1 MDPATAGLILLV
13 FMFVTLAFGVW
24 IGISLASV
32 GFIAMTLLSTRPIG
46 LNFGTTLWSSN
57 TSWALTALPMF
68 IWMGEI
74 LFRSR
79 LAEDMFRG
87 LAPWMQRLPGRLLH
101 TNVFGCGIFA
111 AISGSSAAT
120 AATIGKMTIPELRK
134 RGYDDFMLVGSLA
147 GSGTL
152 GLLIPPS
159 IIMIVYG
166 VAAEVSIARLFIAG
180 VIPGITLMMIFSF
193 IVMGYALLKP
203 DRIPP
208 RDPVMTLKEKVWES
222 RRLIPTVLLI
232 ITVLGSI
239 YGGLATPTESA
250 VLGVVGALILSGID
264 KLMER
269 THAIVVGVAVAVS
282 AGFGVTGIAYWDQI
296 GALFLI
302 GLLIYVAAV
311 GGISWAVFKG
321 SALGAMRTNCM
332 IALILSGAAFLSTA
346 MGFTGLPRLFADWI
360 THMQLSQGMLI
371 VALTLV
377 FIVMGCFIDG
387 ISMVVLT
394 TAVIL
399 PAVKAAGIDLLW
411 FGIYIVLVVEMA
423 QITPPVGFN
432 LYVLQSL
439 AKKSMGYVALAAL
452 PFFIGMCL
460 MVTIVFYVPDLVTWL
475 PNQMLGQK

>member
-1 MDPATAGLILLV
+1 MDPLLAAVILAAVMLCA
-13 FMFVTLAFGVW
+13 LSFGMW
-24 IGISLASV
+24 IGISLAAV
-32 GFIAMTLLSTRPIG
+32 GYVAMALLSSRPIG
-46 LNFGTTLWSSN
+46 LNFGTTLWSAN

-120 AATIGKMTIPELRK
+120 AATIGKMTIPELRR

-159 IIMIVYG
+159 IILIVYG
-166 VAAEVSIARLFIAG
+166 VAAEVSIARLFVAG
-180 VIPGITLMMIFSF
+180 VLPGLVLMIIFSAL
-193 IVMGYALLKP
+193 VMGYALLLP
-203 DRIPP
+203 QHIPP
-208 RDPVMTLKEKVWES
+208 RDPRMSLGQKFWES
-222 RRLIPTVLLI
+222 RRLIPVVLLI
-232 ITVLGSI
+232 IAVIGSI
-239 YGGLATPTESA
+239 YGGIATPTESA
-250 VLGVVGALILSGID
+250 VLGVVGAFVLSALDTLLEKRHLAVIG
-264 KLMER
+264 
-269 THAIVVGVAVAVS
+269 AAVVALVGAGL
-282 AGFGVTGIAYWDQI
+282 AGFLTLTQGAIL
-296 GALFLI
+296 GAL
-302 GLLIYVAAV
+302 GLLVYAV
-311 GGISWAVFKG
+311 LIGGISWQVFRD
-321 SALGAMRTNCM
+321 SSLGAMRTNCM

-360 THMQLSQGMLI
+360 IGMNLSQGALI
-371 VALTLV
+371 AALAVV
-377 FIVMGCFIDG
+377 FILLGCVIDG

-399 PAVKAAGIDLLW
+399 PAIKAAGIDLLW
-411 FGIYIVLVVEMA
+411 FGIFIVLVVEMA

-432 LYVLQSL
+432 LFVLQSL
-439 AKKSMGYVALAAL
+439 AKRSMGYVALAAS
-452 PFFIGMCL
+452 PFFLGL
-460 MVTIVFYVPDLVTWL
+460 LAMVIVIFFVPGLATWL
-475 PNQMLGQK
+475 PAQMFGN

>member
-1 MDPATAGLILLV
+1 MEPAVAALALAAV
-13 FMFVTLAFGVW
+13 MFATLAGGLW
-24 IGISLASV
+24 IGMSLATV
-32 GFIAMTLLSTRPIG
+32 GYAAMVLMTSRPPGLS
-46 LNFGTTLWSSN
+46 FGTTLWSAN

-79 LAEDMFRG
+79 LSEDMFRG
-87 LAPWMQRLPGRLLH
+87 LAPWMQNLPGRLLH
-101 TNVFGCGIFA
+101 TNVYGCGIFA

-120 AATIGKMTIPELRK
+120 AATIGKMTLPELRK
-134 RGYDDFMLVGSLA
+134 RGYDDFMNVGSLA

-180 VIPGITLMMIFSF
+180 VIPGLILMFIFSG
-193 IVMGYALLKP
+193 IVMVYALMRPAL
-203 DRIPP
+203 IPP
-208 RDPVMTLKEKVWES
+208 RDAPMTFGQKLNES
-222 RRLIPTVLLI
+222 RRLIPTIFLI

-250 VLGVVGALILSGID
+250 VLGVVGALILSGLD
-264 KLMER
+264 ELFQKRNVM
-269 THAIVVGVAVAVS
+269 IVAAFIAASLFAGLANLLWWDQVGVLL
-282 AGFGVTGIAYWDQI
+282 
-296 GALFLI
+296 LF
-302 GLLIYVAAV
+302 GLLGLTLAV
-311 GGISWAVFKG
+311 GGIKWSLFKD

-346 MGFTGLPRLFADWI
+346 MGFTGIPRVFADWI
-360 THMQLSQGMLI
+360 VSLQLSQVGLI
-371 VALTLV
+371 AALTVV
-377 FIVMGCFIDG
+377 FVIMGCFIDG

-411 FGIYIVLVVEMA
+411 FGIFIVLVVEMA

-432 LYVLQSL
+432 LFVLQSL

-452 PFFIGMCL
+452 PFFCGMVA
-460 MVTIVFYVPDLVTWL
+460 MVALVVALPGIVTWL
-475 PNQMLGQK
+475 PTQMFGK